1 MTFKGCLY
9 EVYPETATKIRTTL
23 QLSIVYPEK
32 QTDSRTKI
40 HYNMKYNQ
48 SLSFAEKERICEALF
63 LQEGPFWH
71 LCTDGT
77 KMQNIFTSG
86 TDFDLGMNL
95 LSVSAC
101 RKPGV
106 RIVAFELMS
115 NHVHKI
121 LCGQKEACMGLFE
134 DFKGRMKRI
143 FRRSG
148 RIIDWESFTAEII
161 PIEDLRALRNEIIY
175 THRNA
180 YVSQS
185 SYTPYNYPWGS
196 GIAYFNPLLKS
207 IPAVSFN
214 DLTYDSRRAYAHVRD
229 ISRLGALKFHGE
241 RAYIPS
247 FCDVSLGE
255 SLFNDPRSYFN
266 SLTKNVEAFS
276 EIASRLKDTVFLT
289 DDELY
294 AVASRYSAEE
304 FNVRQ
309 LSALSPD
316 QRIRIAKELHFKY
329 NASNQQ
335 LRRLLKLDVSLLNEM
350 FIG

>member
-1 MTFKGCLY
+1 
-9 EVYPETATKIRTTL
+9 
-23 QLSIVYPEK
+23 
-32 QTDSRTKI
+32 
-40 HYNMKYNQ
+40 
-48 SLSFAEKERICEALF
+48 
-63 LQEGPFWH
+63 
-71 LCTDGT
+71 
-77 KMQNIFTSG
+77 
-86 TDFDLGMNL
+86 MNL
-95 LSVSAC
+95 LAVSAC

-207 IPAVSFN
+207 MPAVSFN
-214 DLTYDSRRAYAHVRD
+214 ELSYDKRREYAHIRD
-229 ISRLGALKFHGE
+229 ISGLDSLKFLNGRVH
-241 RAYIPS
+241 IPS
-247 FCDVSLGE
+247 FCNVSLGE

-294 AVASRYSAEE
+294 AVASKYAAEK

-309 LSALSPD
+309 LSILTPD
-316 QRIRIAKELHFKY
+316 QRIKIAKELHFRY

-335 LRRLLKLDVSLLNEM
+335 LRRLLKLDIQLLNEM
-350 FIG
+350 FTA

>member
-1 MTFKGCLY
+1 
-9 EVYPETATKIRTTL
+9 
-23 QLSIVYPEK
+23 
-32 QTDSRTKI
+32 
-40 HYNMKYNQ
+40 MKHNQ
-48 SLSFAEKERICEALF
+48 SLSFAEKERVCEALF
-63 LQEGPFWH
+63 IQEGPFWH

-77 KMQNIFTSG
+77 KMQNIFTSEA
-86 TDFDLGMNL
+86 DFDLGMNL
-95 LSVSAC
+95 LAVSAC
-101 RKPGV
+101 KNPKV
-106 RIVAFELMS
+106 RIVSFELMS

-134 DFKGRMKRI
+134 DFKRRMKRV
-143 FRRSG
+143 FKRSG
-148 RIIDWESFTAEII
+148 RIIDWDSFTAEMI

-175 THRNA
+175 AHRNA

-214 DLTYDSRRAYAHVRD
+214 ELSYDKRRAYAHIRD
-229 ISRLGALKFHGE
+229 ISGLDSLKILNGRVH
-241 RAYIPS
+241 IPS
-247 FCDVSLGE
+247 FCNVSLGE

-294 AVASRYSAEE
+294 AVASKNSAEK

-309 LSALSPD
+309 LSILTPD
-316 QRIRIAKELHFKY
+316 QRIKIAKELHFRY

-335 LRRLLKLDVSLLNEM
+335 LRRLLKLDIQLLNEM

>member
-1 MTFKGCLY
+1 
-9 EVYPETATKIRTTL
+9 
-23 QLSIVYPEK
+23 
-32 QTDSRTKI
+32 
-40 HYNMKYNQ
+40 MKHNQ

-77 KMQNIFTSG
+77 KMQNIFTSEA
-86 TDFDLGMNL
+86 DFDLGMNL
-95 LSVSAC
+95 LAVSAC

-134 DFKGRMKRI
+134 DFKGRMKRV
-143 FRRSG
+143 FKRSG
-148 RIIDWESFTAEII
+148 RIIDWDSFTAEMI

-207 IPAVSFN
+207 MPVVSFN
-214 DLTYDSRRAYAHVRD
+214 ELSYDKRREYAHIRD
-229 ISRLGALKFHGE
+229 ISGLDSLKFLNGRVH
-241 RAYIPS
+241 IPS
-247 FCDVSLGE
+247 FCNVSLGE

-335 LRRLLKLDVSLLNEM
+335 LRRLLKLDISLLNEM